1 MNTIRIITLIICA
14 IVGYVIGLIGVQLK
28 LNTWIILLIA
38 FIIGCI
44 ISYIGY
50 NIERRK

>member
-1 MNTIRIITLIICA
+1 MSTIRIITIIICA
-14 IVGYVIGLIGVQLK
+14 IVGYVIRLIGDQLE
-28 LNTWIILLIA
+28 LNTWILLPIV

-44 ISYIGY
+44 IGYIGY